1 MILYPAIDIR
11 NGRCVRLLQGK
22 DEHVTVYGQDP
33 VAVAE
38 NWVKK
43 GAKRLHVVDL
53 DGAFTGTP
61 QNKGIVREI
70 VQRTGIPVQ
79 IGGGIR
85 SMESADEWIGAGA
98 RHIVLGTSAIK
109 HPELV
114 RALAEKY
121 GEKIVISLDCWQGKI
136 CVDGWVESSEV
147 EAVAFANTLYEMG
160 IRTIVYTDITRD
172 GTLEGP
178 NLVEL
183 KTMKEKT
190 AMNIIA
196 SGGVS
201 GKADIQALAALELY
215 GVIVGKALYEG
226 KVTLEQ
232 LKEYL

>member
-22 DEHVTVYGQDP
+22 EEHVTVYDHDP

-38 NWVKK
+38 GWLAK

-53 DGAFTGTP
+53 DGAFTGSP
-61 QNKGIVREI
+61 QNTGIVREI
-70 VQRTGIPVQ
+70 IQRTGIPIQ

-85 SMESADEWIGAGA
+85 SLESAEAWLNAGA
-98 RHIVLGTSAIK
+98 HRIVLGTSAVK
-109 HPELV
+109 HPELIAV
-114 RALAEKY
+114 LAEKY
-121 GEKIVISLDCWQGKI
+121 GEKIVISLDCWQGMI
-136 CVDGWVESSEV
+136 CVDGWVENSDL
-147 EAVAFANTLYEMG
+147 EAVAYANKLYAMG

-178 NLVEL
+178 NLAEL
-183 KTMKEKT
+183 ITMKEKT

-201 GKADIQALAALELY
+201 NEADVRALSEIGVF

-226 KVTLEQ
+226 KVTLDQ
-232 LKEYL
+232 LKEFL

>member
-22 DEHVTVYGQDP
+22 DELVTVYDHDP

-70 VQRTGIPVQ
+70 IQRTGIPIQ

-85 SMESADEWIGAGA
+85 SLEAAEDWIEAGA
-98 RHIVLGTSAIK
+98 HRIVLGTSAVK
-109 HPELV
+109 KPELV
-114 RALAEKY
+114 QVLAEKF
-121 GEKIVISLDCWQGKI
+121 GEKIVISLDCWKGMI
-136 CVDGWVESSEV
+136 CVDGWVESSDL
-147 EAVAFANTLYEMG
+147 EAVSYANKLYGMG

-178 NLVEL
+178 NLEEL
-183 KTMKEKT
+183 KNIKEKT

-201 GKADIQALAALELY
+201 NEADVRALAGIGVY

-226 KVTLEQ
+226 RITLDQ

>member
-11 NGRCVRLLQGK
+11 HGRCVRLLQGK
-22 DEHVTVYGQDP
+22 DEHVTEYGQDP

-38 NWVKK
+38 SWVEK

-61 QNKGIVREI
+61 QNTEIVREI
-70 VQRTGIPVQ
+70 IQRTGIPIQ

-85 SMESADEWIGAGA
+85 SLESAEAWLDAGA
-98 RHIVLGTSAIK
+98 HRIVLGTSAVK

-114 RALAEKY
+114 SQLAEKF
-121 GEKIVISLDCWQGKI
+121 GEKIVVSLDCWQGMI
-136 CVDGWVESSEV
+136 CVDGWVENSDL
-147 EAVAFANTLYEMG
+147 EAVAFANKLYEMG
-160 IRTIVYTDITRD
+160 IRTIVYTDISRD

-178 NLVEL
+178 NLEEL
-183 KTMKEKT
+183 INIQAKTF
-190 AMNIIA
+190 MNIIA

-201 GKADIQALAALELY
+201 SEADVRALAGIGVY

-226 KVTLEQ
+226 KVTLDQ
-232 LKEYL
+232 LKEFL

>member
-22 DEHVTVYGQDP
+22 EEHVTVYDHDP

-43 GAKRLHVVDL
+43 GARRLHVVDL
-53 DGAFTGTP
+53 DGAFTGKP
-61 QNKGIVREI
+61 QNTGIVREI
-70 VQRTGIPVQ
+70 IQRTGIPIQ

-85 SMESADEWIGAGA
+85 SLESAEEWINAGA
-98 RHIVLGTSAIK
+98 DRIVLGTSAVTN
-109 HPELV
+109 PELV
-114 RALAEKY
+114 AELAEKF
-121 GEKIVISLDCWQGKI
+121 GERIVISLDCMQGTI
-136 CVDGWVESSEV
+136 CVDGWIENSDL
-147 EAVAFANTLYEMG
+147 EAVAYANKLYGMG

-172 GTLEGP
+172 GTLVGP
-178 NLVEL
+178 NFEEL
-183 KTMKEKT
+183 KNIKEKT

-201 GKADIQALAALELY
+201 NEADVRALAELDVY

-226 KVTLEQ
+226 RVTLDQ
-232 LKEYL
+232 LKEFL

>member
-33 VAVAE
+33 VVVAE
-38 NWVKK
+38 GWLEK
-43 GAKRLHVVDL
+43 GARRLHVVDL

-70 VQRTGIPVQ
+70 IQKTGIPIQ

-85 SMESADEWIGAGA
+85 SLESAQEWLDAGA
-98 RHIVLGTSAIK
+98 HRIVLGTSAVK
-109 HPELV
+109 QPELV
-114 RALAEKY
+114 ELLAEKF
-121 GEKIVISLDCWQGKI
+121 GERIVVSLDCWQGMV
-136 CVDGWVESSEV
+136 CVDGWVQSSNL
-147 EAVAFANTLYEMG
+147 EAVSFANTLYGMG
-160 IRTIVYTDITRD
+160 IRTVVYTDITRD
-172 GTLEGP
+172 GTMEGP
-178 NLVEL
+178 NLEEL
-183 KTMKEKT
+183 KNMKENT
-190 AMNIIA
+190 QMDIIA

-201 GKADIQALAALELY
+201 SEADVIALAKLGVY

-226 KVTLEQ
+226 KVSLEQ

>member
-11 NGRCVRLLQGK
+11 HGRCVRLLQGK
-22 DEHVTVYGQDP
+22 DEHVTEYGQDP

-38 NWVKK
+38 SWVEK

-61 QNKGIVREI
+61 QNTEIVREI
-70 VQRTGIPVQ
+70 IRRTGIPIQ

-85 SMESADEWIGAGA
+85 SLESAEAWLDAGA
-98 RHIVLGTSAIK
+98 HRIVLGTSAVK

-114 RALAEKY
+114 SQLAEKF
-121 GEKIVISLDCWQGKI
+121 GEKIVVSLDCWQGMI
-136 CVDGWVESSEV
+136 CVDGWVENSDL
-147 EAVAFANTLYEMG
+147 EAVAFANRLYEMG
-160 IRTIVYTDITRD
+160 IRTIVYTDISRD

-178 NLVEL
+178 NLEEL
-183 KTMKEKT
+183 INIQAKTS
-190 AMNIIA
+190 MNIIA

-201 GKADIQALAALELY
+201 SEADVRALAGIGVY

-226 KVTLEQ
+226 KVTLDQ
-232 LKEYL
+232 LKEFL

>member
-22 DEHVTVYGQDP
+22 EEHVTVYDHDP

-70 VQRTGIPVQ
+70 IQRTGIPIQ

-85 SMESADEWIGAGA
+85 SLESAEEWLDAGA
-98 RHIVLGTSAIK
+98 DRIVLGTSAVK
-109 HPELV
+109 QPELV
-114 RALAEKY
+114 AVLAEKF
-121 GEKIVISLDCWQGKI
+121 GERIVISLDCWQGMI
-136 CVDGWVESSEV
+136 CVDGWVESSDL
-147 EAVAFANTLYEMG
+147 EAVTFANKLYGMG

-178 NLVEL
+178 NLAEL
-183 KTMKEKT
+183 KNMKEKT
-190 AMNIIA
+190 AMNVIA

-201 GKADIQALAALELY
+201 NAADVQALAEIGVY

-226 KVTLEQ
+226 RITLDQ

>member
-22 DEHVTVYGQDP
+22 DEHVTVYDHDP

-38 NWVKK
+38 NWAQK
-43 GAKRLHVVDL
+43 GARRLHVVDL

-70 VQRTGIPVQ
+70 IQRTGIPIQ

-85 SMESADEWIGAGA
+85 SLAAAEEWLDAGA
-98 RHIVLGTSAIK
+98 HRIVLGTSAVK
-109 HPELV
+109 NPELV
-114 RALAEKY
+114 AQLAERF
-121 GEKIVISLDCWQGKI
+121 GEKIVISLDCWQGMI
-136 CVDGWVESSEV
+136 CVDGWVESSNL
-147 EAVAFANTLYEMG
+147 EAVAFAGKLYDMG

-178 NLVEL
+178 NLDEL
-183 KTMKEKT
+183 RTMKEKT
-190 AMNIIA
+190 AMNVIA

-201 GKADIQALAALELY
+201 SEADIRALAEIGVF

-226 KVTLEQ
+226 RVNLDQ

>member
-22 DEHVTVYGQDP
+22 DDQVTVYGQDP
-33 VAVAE
+33 AAVAE
-38 NWVKK
+38 SWVQK
-43 GAKRLHVVDL
+43 GARRLHVVDL

-61 QNKGIVREI
+61 QNKAIVREI
-70 VQRTGIPVQ
+70 IQKTGVPIQ

-85 SMESADEWIGAGA
+85 SLEAAEEWLDAGA
-98 RHIVLGTSAIK
+98 DRIVLGTSAVKQPDLIA
-109 HPELV
+109 
-114 RALAEKY
+114 ALAEKY
-121 GEKIVISLDCWQGKI
+121 GEKVVISLDCWEGMI
-136 CVDGWVESSEV
+136 CVDGWVESSDL
-147 EAVAFANTLYEMG
+147 EAVAYANKLYGMG

-178 NLVEL
+178 NLEEL
-183 KTMKEKT
+183 INIKEKT

-201 GKADIQALAALELY
+201 SVEDVQALARIGVY

-226 KVTLEQ
+226 KVTLDQ
-232 LKEYL
+232 LKEFL